1 MTAPG
6 SILRKFQK
14 VAVITAAIVATA
26 ISPASLANAKGG
38 HGGGGG
44 GGGSGTHSE
53 PHRGNG
59 GGPTPCRDGS
69 ISPSSGSGTCSH
81 HGGEA

>member
-14 VAVITAAIVATA
+14 VAVVTAAIVATA

-38 HGGGGG
+38 HGGGGAGIG
-44 GGGSGTHSE
+44 GVVSAGWSQWLL
-53 PHRGNG
+53 
-59 GGPTPCRDGS
+59 
-69 ISPSSGSGTCSH
+69 PSVFPLSGSPGSS
-81 HGGEA
+81 